1 MLRLFAPALLA
12 LIFGL
17 GGGYAGAHYASQELT
32 REQQARFAEHEKHMN
47 ELARRTMTLIS
58 GLTSLAVDSEITA
71 ADVAEL
77 RNRMDRVE
85 VLRQQRR

>member
-17 GGGYAGAHYASQELT
+17 GGGYAGAQFAKHEIE
-32 REQQARFAEHEKHMN
+32 REQEARFMQHETHMN
-47 ELARRTMTLIS
+47 ELARRSMTLIS

-85 VLRQQRR
+85 VMRQRR